1 MTARDRV
8 VALRRV
14 LTSVLVVRALLV
26 ATAAVLV
33 VSAIAR
39 ALGLPAAAQI
49 VAIAVGALVFALLAK
64 PAFLARS
71 VQRVALWVEE
81 RHPSLE
87 YALVTAV
94 EGTPGDA
101 LERDA
106 LRGAWWDVER
116 RRLLRTLVLPAL
128 AVLASVVLVARA
140 PVIVSVARRAVAS
153 GATRGRIAAADP
165 LRAIRATVRAPAYA
179 GGKITN
185 TDDPTSI
192 DALVASVITIS
203 GAGDAAAVS
212 VTTDSAPQRVISSDD
227 GGWSVTLTMPA
238 RPAVLRFHSSS
249 GRERLVVLAPIADA
263 PPAVTLVLPTRDT
276 VVRAAIGA
284 LPLRAQLRDDIG
296 LRDAAFEIIISS
308 GQDESF
314 TFRTATLAHVAL
326 GGQTEGVLATSLRL
340 DSLALKPGDV
350 LQIRA
355 VARDG
360 NTATGPGLGSS
371 ETRALRVARV
381 GEYDSVS
388 VEAAPPG
395 DPEGQV
401 LSQRMLITLT
411 EALDKRRPRL
421 DHSTLLDESRR
432 IAADQTRLRK
442 RVGDVVFQR
451 TGTDPLS
458 EESTLDERGRL
469 SPEALLKRASD
480 ATAGNAGA
488 AMDVEGDETPILAVN
503 KPLLE
508 AFNAM
513 WEAGRA
519 LEQGDTRQALPPMRR
534 AMAAIERARQ
544 AERIYLRGRPSTVV
558 VDVAH
563 ARLTGKEKG
572 AASVREARP
581 IADPVSRR
589 RAETFARATAL
600 LATDPS
606 AAADSLLLMRVGAL
620 VDAPALAAVLD
631 TAARV
636 ARRGD
641 AQETRLIW
649 ARLRRALGGPPVRG
663 DGLPLWGAP

>member
-1 MTARDRV
+1 
-8 VALRRV
+8 
-14 LTSVLVVRALLV
+14 
-26 ATAAVLV
+26 
-33 VSAIAR
+33 
-39 ALGLPAAAQI
+39 
-49 VAIAVGALVFALLAK
+49 
-64 PAFLARS
+64 
-71 VQRVALWVEE
+71 
-81 RHPSLE
+81 
-87 YALVTAV
+87 
-94 EGTPGDA
+94 
-101 LERDA
+101 
-106 LRGAWWDVER
+106 
-116 RRLLRTLVLPAL
+116 
-128 AVLASVVLVARA
+128 
-140 PVIVSVARRAVAS
+140 
-153 GATRGRIAAADP
+153 
-165 LRAIRATVRAPAYA
+165 
-179 GGKITN
+179 
-185 TDDPTSI
+185 
-192 DALVASVITIS
+192 
-203 GAGDAAAVS
+203 
-212 VTTDSAPQRVISSDD
+212 
-227 GGWSVTLTMPA
+227 
-238 RPAVLRFHSSS
+238 
-249 GRERLVVLAPIADA
+249 
-263 PPAVTLVLPTRDT
+263 
-276 VVRAAIGA
+276 
-284 LPLRAQLRDDIG
+284 
-296 LRDAAFEIIISS
+296 
-308 GQDESF
+308 
-314 TFRTATLAHVAL
+314 
-326 GGQTEGVLATSLRL
+326 
-340 DSLALKPGDV
+340 
-350 LQIRA
+350 
-355 VARDG
+355 
-360 NTATGPGLGSS
+360 
-371 ETRALRVARV
+371 
-381 GEYDSVS
+381 
-388 VEAAPPG
+388 
-395 DPEGQV
+395 
-401 LSQRMLITLT
+401 MLITLT

-572 AASVREARP
+572 AASVREPRP
-581 IADPVSRR
+581 ISDPVSRR

>member
-8 VALRRV
+8 MALRRV
-14 LTSVLVVRALLV
+14 LTSVLVVRALLA

-49 VAIAVGALVFALLAK
+49 VAIAVGAVVFVLLAK

-87 YALVTAV
+87 YALVSAV

-106 LRGAWWDVER
+106 LRGGWWDVER
-116 RRLLRTLVLPAL
+116 RRLLNTLALPAL
-128 AVLASVVLVARA
+128 AVLASVVLVACV
-140 PVIVSVARRAVAS
+140 PTIVNLARRAAIMT
-153 GATRGRIAAADP
+153 GATHGRTAAADP
-165 LRAIRATVRAPAYA
+165 LRAMRATIRAPAYA
-179 GGKITN
+179 GGKVTHI
-185 TDDPTSI
+185 DDPTSI
-192 DALVASVITIS
+192 DALVASLITIS

-212 VTTDSAPQRVISSDD
+212 AAADSAPQRVISSDD
-227 GGWSVTLTMPA
+227 GWAVTLTMPA

-263 PPAVTLVLPTRDT
+263 PPAVTLVLPMRDT

-296 LRDAAFEIIISS
+296 LRDAAFEIIVSS

-350 LQIRA
+350 LQLRA

-360 NTATGPGLGSS
+360 NTATGPGFGTS

-388 VEAAPPG
+388 VETAPPG

-411 EALDKRRPRL
+411 ETLDKRRPRL
-421 DHSTLLDESRR
+421 DHSALLDESRR

-544 AERIYLRGRPSTVV
+544 AERIYLRGRPSTLV

-563 ARLTGKEKG
+563 ARLVGKEKG
-572 AASVREARP
+572 AASVREPRP

-649 ARLRRALGGPPVRG
+649 TRLRRALAGPPARG
-663 DGLPLWGAP
+663 DGLPLWSAP